1 MILLTGVTGL
11 TGSAVLQACVA
22 EGLPVRALV
31 RDPAKAAG
39 LPGGVDVVPGDLLD
53 PPTSAFDGV
62 DRALLISSA
71 DKRLVETQRAF
82 IDAAKRAGVGHVVKM
97 SGRGCRDGSGFRF
110 ARMHAGI
117 ERYLAGSG
125 LAWSVLRPSQFM
137 PVYFREV
144 PSIRRDGV
152 LALPMGDAKLAPV
165 DVGDIA
171 RVAVALLR
179 GEGEDGGRYEM
190 TGPEA
195 LTMTEVAA
203 RIAAVAGRPVRYVD
217 ADPAGKRAAL
227 LAAGIPGF
235 FADAMD
241 ELFAERRTG
250 AEESR
255 VDLGTHERFGVR
267 PTTFAEFARRHAA
280 VFRGDT
286 PPSHLWASGWVD
298 APVVTEHLPFS

>member
-1 MILLTGVTGL
+1 MILLTGATGL
-11 TGSAVLQACVA
+11 TGSAVLRACVA

-39 LPGGVDVVPGDLLD
+39 FPDGVDVVLGDLLD
-53 PPTSAFDGV
+53 PPASAFDGV

-71 DKRLVETQRAF
+71 DERLVETQQAF
-82 IDAAKRAGVGHVVKM
+82 IDAAKRAGVGHLVKM
-97 SGRGCRDGSGFRF
+97 SGRGCRSGSRFRF
-110 ARMHAGI
+110 ARMHAEV

-152 LALPMGDAKLAPV
+152 LALPMGDARLAPV

-179 GEGEDGGRYEM
+179 GEGEDGGRYEL

-195 LTMTEVAA
+195 LTMTEVAE
-203 RIAAVAGRPVRYVD
+203 RIAAVTGRGVRYVD
-217 ADPAGKRAAL
+217 TDPAAKRAEL
-227 LAAGIPGF
+227 LAAGIPAF

-255 VDLGTHERFGVR
+255 VDSSTHERFGIR
-267 PTTFAEFARRHAA
+267 PTTFAEFAGRHAA
-280 VFRGDT
+280 VFRGEA
-286 PPSHLWASGWVD
+286 PPTHLWASGWRAARTD
-298 APVVTEHLPFS
+298 TEHLPFS

>member
-1 MILLTGVTGL
+1 MILLTGATGL
-11 TGSAVLQACVA
+11 TGSAVLRACVA
-22 EGLPVRALV
+22 DGLPVRALV

-39 LPGGVDVVPGDLLD
+39 FPDGVDVVPGDLLD
-53 PPTSAFDGV
+53 PAPAIFDGV
-62 DRALLISSA
+62 ERALLISSA
-71 DKRLVETQRAF
+71 DARLVETQRTF
-82 IDAAKRAGVGHVVKM
+82 IDAAKRAGVGHVVKV
-97 SGRGCRDGSGFRF
+97 SGRGCRDESGFRF
-110 ARMHAGI
+110 ARMHAEV

-125 LAWSVLRPSQFM
+125 LSWSVLRPSQFM

-144 PSIRRDGV
+144 PSIRRGV
-152 LALPMGDAKLAPV
+152 LNLPMGDAKLAPV

-195 LTMTEVAA
+195 LTMSEVAE

-217 ADPAGKRAAL
+217 ADPAAKRAEL
-227 LAAGIPGF
+227 LAAGIPVF

-250 AEESR
+250 AEESV
-255 VDLGTHERFGVR
+255 VDSSTHEQFGVR
-267 PTTFAEFARRHAA
+267 ATTFAEFARRHAA
-280 VFRGDT
+280 VFRGEA
-286 PPSHLWASGWVD
+286 PPSHLWASGWRD
-298 APVVTEHLPFS
+298 ARTDTEHLPCS

>member
-1 MILLTGVTGL
+1 MILVTGATGL
-11 TGSAVLQACVA
+11 TGSAVIRACVA

-31 RDPAKAAG
+31 RDRAKAAG
-39 LPGGVDVVPGDLLD
+39 FPDGVEVVTGDLLA
-53 PPTSAFDGV
+53 PEPALDGV

-71 DKRLVETQRAF
+71 DRRLVETQQTF
-82 IDAAKRAGVGHVVKM
+82 IDAAKRAGVGHVVKL
-97 SGRGCRDGSGFRF
+97 SGRGCRSDSGFRF
-110 ARMHAGI
+110 ARMHADV

-144 PSIRRDGV
+144 PSIRDGV
-152 LALPMGDAKLAPV
+152 LSLPMGEAKLAPV

-179 GEGEDGGRYEM
+179 GEGEDGGRYEL

-203 RIAAVAGRPVRYVD
+203 RLADAVGRPVRYVD
-217 ADPAGKRAAL
+217 ADPAAQRERL
-227 LAAGIPGF
+227 LAAGIPAF

-241 ELFAERRTG
+241 ELFAERRAG

-255 VDLGTHERFGVR
+255 VDLGTHEKFGVR
-267 PTTFAEFARRHAA
+267 PTTFAEFARRNAA
-280 VFRGDT
+280 VFRGEV
-286 PPSHLWASGWVD
+286 PPSHRWASGWQP
-298 APVVTEHLPFS
+298 A